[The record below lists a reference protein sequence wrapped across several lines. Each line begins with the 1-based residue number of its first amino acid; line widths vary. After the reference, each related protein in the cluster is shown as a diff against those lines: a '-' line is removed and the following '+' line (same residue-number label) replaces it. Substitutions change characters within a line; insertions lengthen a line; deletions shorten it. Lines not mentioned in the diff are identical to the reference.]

1 MTAVR
6 PEQHRPRSKSLLS
19 FGSVRSRKSS
29 GSGTKIDLTETPKDK
44 SSRRMTT
51 KADPSMA
58 INEAQPGKSK
68 AKLPKRAI
76 AYVLD
81 Q

>member
-1 MTAVR
+1 MTAAH
-6 PEQHRPRSKSLLS
+6 PDQHRSRSKSLLS

-29 GSGTKIDLTETPKDK
+29 GSGTKVDLAESPKEK

-58 INEAQPGKSK
+58 INEAQPGRQVESH
-68 AKLPKRAI
+68 
-76 AYVLD
+76 
-81 Q
+81 